1 MIIWYRIYNFT
12 CPLCLSDTLKYCIEM
27 AKDIIN
33 LSPRP
38 DSQIVLV
45 YLNLSAVTKFEGQ
58 QLKKHPERG
67 PEIEVGV
74 GKYYLYV
81 GVGYIRHVFITQ
93 DIQKPTMTEH
103 TTLKI

>member
-1 MIIWYRIYNFT
+1 
-12 CPLCLSDTLKYCIEM
+12 M

-58 QLKKHPERG
+58 QLKKN
-67 PEIEVGV
+67 
-74 GKYYLYV
+74 
-81 GVGYIRHVFITQ
+81 
-93 DIQKPTMTEH
+93 
-103 TTLKI
+103 TLKGGLK